1 MKIIISINQRLI
13 RAIAALVSEHCEL
26 QPLEVC
32 HYLDILNSPAS
43 RSYRKFTAHLIFY
56 IRVEAELHNTDYR
69 YTTHKNVDMMY
80 RYDI

>member
-32 HYLDILNSPAS
+32 VTIWT
-43 RSYRKFTAHLIFY
+43 F
-56 IRVEAELHNTDYR
+56 
-69 YTTHKNVDMMY
+69 
-80 RYDI
+80 